1 MKWMLWECYAFPT
14 MQQEFLA
21 DLKREGYT
29 CVMLILPRRIQGW
42 DYQRTVKLAL
52 PLQPATRE
60 IVCVAGTGTEEQ
72 AWNNEARKV
81 LERFATRAHAR
92 WLDKL
97 PLQAVLGEVAW
108 STPFTKRASSR
119 KI

>member
-14 MQQEFLA
+14 MQQEFL
-21 DLKREGYT
+21 
-29 CVMLILPRRIQGW
+29 
-42 DYQRTVKLAL
+42 
-52 PLQPATRE
+52 
-60 IVCVAGTGTEEQ
+60 
-72 AWNNEARKV
+72 ARKV